1 VLKVEGHSNLE
12 RDGLSKAIINM
23 DKIGYNAY
31 IARKQ
36 ALLDDRKRIE
46 ELEQKV
52 GSIDEKLNKIIEL
65 LNKG

>member
-1 VLKVEGHSNLE
+1 
-12 RDGLSKAIINM
+12 M